1 MTRRSISRLAG
12 VTASAIVLLTQQ
24 ACMSGD
30 KTPQPGTPKARFA
43 KAPFGK
49 LPSGQPVSI
58 YTLTNGHGVELRAMD
73 YGGIITSLRTPDRN
87 DALADIVLG
96 YDSLDGYLKST
107 PYFGAIVGRYANR
120 IAKGQFTLDGATYK
134 LAVNNGANALHG
146 GLVGFDKVMWRGEPW
161 DSAGKVGVV
170 FTYTSK
176 DGEEG
181 YPGTVK
187 VRVAY
192 TLTDDNEFAV
202 DYSATSDKATP
213 INLSQH
219 TYFNLAGEGSG
230 NILGHKIAIDAD
242 TITPV
247 DSTLIPTGVKQSV
260 AGTPFDLRKPT
271 AIGAH
276 IGEPDAQ
283 LKIAGGYDHN
293 FVLTRSGDGM
303 SHAARVVDPVSGRTL
318 DVATTEPGI
327 QFYTG
332 NFLDGTITGKSG
344 HVYQHRTG
352 FCLETQHFPD
362 SPNQPKF
369 PSTILRPGA
378 EYRSRT
384 VFTFGVVKTNE

>member
-1 MTRRSISRLAG
+1 MTAPRSTRIAG
-12 VTASAIVLLTQQ
+12 ILLGATLLLSQAS
-24 ACMSGD
+24 CMSGD
-30 KTPQPGTPKARFA
+30 KTAATGTPKARFA
-43 KAPFGK
+43 KAPFGA
-49 LPSGQPVSI
+49 LPSGQQVSV
-58 YTLTNGHGVELRAMD
+58 YTLTNARGVELRAID
-73 YGGIITSLRTPDRN
+73 YGGIVTSLRTPDRN

-96 YDSLDGYLKST
+96 YDDLDGYLKTT

-120 IAKGQFTLDGATYK
+120 LAKAQFTLDGATYK
-134 LAVNNGANALHG
+134 LAANNGPNALHG

-161 DSAGKVGVV
+161 DSAGRVGVV

-181 YPGTVK
+181 YPGTVQ

-192 TLTDDNEFAV
+192 TLTDSNEFSI
-202 DYSATSDKATP
+202 DYSATTDKATP
-213 INLSQH
+213 INLTQH

-230 NILGHKIAIDAD
+230 PVLNQQIAIDAD
-242 TITPV
+242 SFTPV
-247 DSTLIPTGVKQSV
+247 DSTLIPTGVLQPV
-260 AGTPFDLRKPT
+260 AGTPFDLRQPT

-276 IGEPDAQ
+276 IGEADTQ
-283 LKIAGGYDHN
+283 LKLAGGYDHN
-293 FVLTRSGDGM
+293 FVLNRKAEGLV
-303 SHAARVVDPVSGRTL
+303 HAARVVDPSSGRTL

-332 NFLDGTITGKSG
+332 NFLDGTITGKGG
-344 HVYQHRTG
+344 HVYQHRNG

-362 SPNQPKF
+362 SPNQPTF

-384 VFTFGVVKTNE
+384 VYTFGVVR